1 LALRSRC
8 GHESALLTD
17 RMHHLLV
24 DTDQIAGSFVVE
36 VGFRQAWPFLGL
48 CDNRPTPAQET
59 RLYIDT
65 SWTIEANVSANGGG
79 ANDDIAWLTAA
90 VALNGRTFTSV
101 RIDDDGT
108 LRLTTDSGVVL
119 LVSGEPK
126 PYTVGEAWHLSGW
139 RSA

>member
-1 LALRSRC
+1 
-8 GHESALLTD
+8 
-17 RMHHLLV
+17 MHHLLV

-90 VALNGRTFTSV
+90 VALNGRYWYFAASASTS
-101 RIDDDGT
+101 RNGASRSQLLPRPI
-108 LRLTTDSGVVL
+108 RRWFSGSPRPSRRDP
-119 LVSGEPK
+119 SGDPFSTGSRW
-126 PYTVGEAWHLSGW
+126 PV
-139 RSA
+139 